1 MRLMLAAME
10 FALYLELSGDYLDT
24 EHATMGL
31 TRLTVLLRDL
41 NDQERDEFLAF
52 LSDQAEHSTGR
63 VAEVIR
69 ALPAT
74 LALRTDA

>member
-1 MRLMLAAME
+1 
-10 FALYLELSGDYLDT
+10 
-24 EHATMGL
+24 MGL

-41 NDQERDEFLAF
+41 NDQERAEFLAF

-69 ALPAT
+69 ALPET
-74 LALRTDA
+74 LALRADA